1 MKTKHLFQ
9 FNLRFVL
16 LSAGVIVLAGNMLL
30 ATKIWKLWPLIV
42 SMFFSFMDIYVAL
55 HAMVTEFIS

>member
-1 MKTKHLFQ
+1 VKATHPFHL
-9 FNLRFVL
+9 NPRFIL

-42 SMFFSFMDIYVAL
+42 SMFFSFMDIYAAL
-55 HAMVTEFIS
+55 YTMVTEFIS